1 MSWKVVLQPPGIFS
15 LILDLIP
22 GLDRCARSSKRL
34 LPTACIE
41 NTTSSQ
47 GHPKSTFV
55 TKCLSSLH
63 NACKLDGPQPPLW
76 TWKGP
81 SKRCLSSCDCR
92 FLRFLFW
99 SLHIP
104 WFGLWQS
111 VANGALTKMR
121 NYPPSIS
128 INGVDKN
135 IHYGTRSCLLL
146 VISWKATTVFQA
158 SFGQIC
164 SATIFAV
171 IFLTPCG
178 GEAFHCG
185 RFIEA
190 LTKTNTFCQTCK
202 TYWVMLQHKQDFCE
216 YSSCKFWN
224 VRSWMSQKYAKVK
237 L

>member
-41 NTTSSQ
+41 NTASSQ

-63 NACKLDGPQPPLW
+63 NVCKLDCPQPPLW

-111 VANGALTKMR
+111 VANGALTKMS
-121 NYPPSIS
+121 NYPPSMGLTWILWDKLLSATRHKLESHHSFPS
-128 INGVDKN
+128 IIWTN
-135 IHYGTRSCLLL
+135 L
-146 VISWKATTVFQA
+146 
-158 SFGQIC
+158 

-171 IFLTPCG
+171 IFLTACG

-190 LTKTNTFCQTCK
+190 LTKTNTFAKHVRPIEWCCNTNK
-202 TYWVMLQHKQDFCE
+202 TSVNTAVA
-216 YSSCKFWN
+216 SSEI
-224 VRSWMSQKYAKVK
+224 
-237 L
+237 